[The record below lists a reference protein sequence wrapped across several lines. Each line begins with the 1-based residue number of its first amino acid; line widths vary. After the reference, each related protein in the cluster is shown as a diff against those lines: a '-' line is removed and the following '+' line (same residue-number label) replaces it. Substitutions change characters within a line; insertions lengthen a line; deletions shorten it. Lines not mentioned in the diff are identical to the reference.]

1 MDDIFLETKVMWS
14 QVDANRHMR
23 HSAYADLAAQA
34 RLELLDKMDFSTG
47 VLEQLKIGPVL
58 FREELIYMKE
68 LHLNDKVSVSCAISR
83 CREDGSRWSFE
94 QKMFR
99 GDGQQAALIR
109 VDGAWIDLRLRKITA
124 LPADVVQRFL
134 AMPRTADFITDPVKT
149 K

>member
-1 MDDIFLETKVMWS
+1 MWS